1 MRKAQRQQAETLF
14 GQLEEAHIQIKSDV
28 EQHHIEQALD
38 LLKDCQDSA
47 AAIGTFIENI
57 EGEGHP
63 TVCLL
68 EEYCELVYQL
78 YEELFS

>member
-38 LLKDCQDSA
+38 LLKDCQDS
-47 AAIGTFIENI
+47 
-57 EGEGHP
+57 
-63 TVCLL
+63 CLL
-68 EEYCELVYQL
+68 YTSPSPRDC
-78 YEELFS
+78 S

>member
-38 LLKDCQDSA
+38 LLKDCQDSE
-47 AAIGTFIENI
+47 IGRA
-57 EGEGHP
+57 H
-63 TVCLL
+63 V
-68 EEYCELVYQL
+68 
-78 YEELFS
+78 